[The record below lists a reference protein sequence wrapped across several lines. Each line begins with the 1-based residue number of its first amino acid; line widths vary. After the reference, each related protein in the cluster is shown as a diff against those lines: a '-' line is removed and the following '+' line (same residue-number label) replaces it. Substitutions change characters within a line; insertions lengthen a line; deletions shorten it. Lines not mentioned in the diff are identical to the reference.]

1 MSKKKVIERMVKP
14 EHLECGDTVGIV
26 APASS
31 FDPDKFKEGIKKLR
45 GLGYKVKYERAIFS
59 KYWSRPGHDKKRAEQ
74 INRMFANKEVKAI
87 FCAKAGY
94 GSVGILPY
102 LDKKIIRLNPKIFI
116 GYSDITTLLLYLQ
129 KIANLVVFHG
139 PVVSSEIHNDMHPLT
154 IDYLIKLCS
163 NPQPLGAL
171 KFPQLVSLKAG
182 RATGVLVGGNMSLIV
197 RAIGT
202 PYRIETKDK
211 ILFLEDVGESFDVVR
226 GYFLKMRRAGV
237 FKRIKG
243 LIFGKMIDCF
253 DKEHNL
259 VDVVNEIFKNYDIP
273 ILFGFPSGHLRI
285 RGGLHVTLPMG
296 VEASIDTDSLI
307 VQIDE
312 PAVS

>member
-1 MSKKKVIERMVKP
+1 MSTKRLTEEMIKP
-14 EHLECGDTVGIV
+14 QHLERGDTIGIV

-45 GLGYKVKYERAIFS
+45 RLGYRVEYERSIFS
-59 KYWSRPGHDKKRAEQ
+59 KYWSQPGHDKKRAEQ
-74 INRMFANKEVKAI
+74 INRMFAKKEVKAI

-94 GSVGILPY
+94 GSADILPY
-102 LDKKIIRLNPKIFI
+102 LDKRTIRRNPKIFV
-116 GYSDITTLLLYLQ
+116 GYSDITILLLYLQ
-129 KIANLVVFHG
+129 KIANMVVFHG
-139 PVVSSEIHNDMHPLT
+139 PVVSSEIHDDMHPLT
-154 IDYLIKLCS
+154 IDYLIKLCGDL
-163 NPQPLGAL
+163 QPLGAL

-197 RAIGT
+197 RAMGT
-202 PYRIETKDK
+202 PYRIETKNK
-211 ILFLEDVGESFDVVR
+211 ILFLEDVGESFDAVR
-226 GYFLKMRRAGV
+226 GYFLKMRRVGV
-237 FKRIKG
+237 FKRIRG

-253 DKEHNL
+253 DKEYNL
-259 VDVVNEIFKNYDIP
+259 SDLVNEVFKNYDIP

-296 VEASIDTDSLI
+296 IEASIDTDSLI